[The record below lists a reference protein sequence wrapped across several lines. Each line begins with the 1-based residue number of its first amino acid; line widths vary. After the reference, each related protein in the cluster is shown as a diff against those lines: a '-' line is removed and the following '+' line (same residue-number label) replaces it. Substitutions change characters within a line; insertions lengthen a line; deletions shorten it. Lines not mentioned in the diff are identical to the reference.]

1 MSHGQDRAGN
11 EQLSN
16 VHVHSMGEAL
26 AETQIGPKSGII
38 NEQSVDY

>member
-16 VHVHSMGEAL
+16 VHSMGEAL
-26 AETQIGPKSGII
+26 AETQLGPKHGNI
-38 NEQSVDY
+38 NEESVDY